1 MIMRAHVGDWLIVP
15 PEPGHPGG
23 RRGRV
28 VALLHPDGTPP
39 FRVRWLDDD
48 HESLVVPRSDARLRC
63 PPPDATTSTR
73 RWGAGEWREPG
84 PGAPRDGAPV
94 PAGHWVHDVRWS
106 VPERVARL
114 RVAGPSAGGGG
125 PRTLAGPRGARR
137 VLS

>member
-28 VALLHPDGTPP
+28 VALLHPDGTLP

-48 HESLVVPRSDARLRC
+48 HESLVVPPPDARLRC

-94 PAGHWVHDVRWS
+94 PAGHGR
-106 VPERVARL
+106 
-114 RVAGPSAGGGG
+114 PS
-125 PRTLAGPRGARR
+125 
-137 VLS
+137 